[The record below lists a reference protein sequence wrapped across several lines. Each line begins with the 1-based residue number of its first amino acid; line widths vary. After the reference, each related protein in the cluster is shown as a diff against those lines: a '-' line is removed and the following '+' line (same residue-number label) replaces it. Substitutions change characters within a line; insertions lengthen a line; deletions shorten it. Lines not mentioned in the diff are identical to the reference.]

1 MKLSDDTIAILKNF
15 SSINPNLVIK
25 PASSGKQTISTI
37 AEAKNILASAEIAE
51 SFPQELG
58 IYDLGEFLNVL
69 GLFDSSR
76 ELEFADSHVTIGAGS
91 YRCDYHYADPS
102 ILTAPQKAI
111 TMPPADV
118 EVSIPAVI
126 LDQVRKAAGVL
137 GHSSVSL
144 QGNDGEI
151 TLTVLDP
158 KVSSSNKFSVTL
170 DSDNA
175 CKSEFDLQFLIAN
188 LKILPG
194 DYNVELSSKLISRWA
209 HTQQPVNYYIAL
221 EKSSTFSE

>member
-1 MKLSDDTIAILKNF
+1 MKLSEDTIAILKNF

-25 PASSGKQTISTI
+25 PADKDKQTISTI

-51 SFPQELG
+51 VFPRELG
-58 IYDLGEFLNVL
+58 IYDLGEFLSVL
-69 GLFDSSR
+69 GLFDSDRDLDFS
-76 ELEFADSHVTIGAGS
+76 DSHVTVGSGS

-111 TMPPADV
+111 TMPSADV
-118 EVSIPAVI
+118 EVTIPATI

-144 QGNDGEI
+144 QGKDGEI

-158 KVSSSNKFSVTL
+158 KVASSNRFSVTL
-170 DSDNA
+170 DGDNA
-175 CKSEFDLQFLIAN
+175 CKSEFDLQFLISN

-194 DYNVELSSKLISRWA
+194 DYNVELSSKLISRWE
-209 HTQQPVNYYIAL
+209 HTQTPVEYYIAL
-221 EKSSTFSE
+221 EKTSSFS